1 MRRHGIVLAF
11 GLIALVSCVN
21 SAAATDEGFE
31 WQEEQGDHIDLLYNG
46 QPAIRYMMPKLD
58 ETSDETRN
66 ATHKPYHHVYSPDG
80 KTLLTK
86 GPGGKFPHHKGL
98 FYGFNKITYG
108 DGKTCDT
115 WHCTGK
121 THQSHEKVLKA
132 ETMVDSAWHQTAIDW
147 HGQDGEVFANETRT
161 IYVSRPAVEGVE
173 GWLIDFTSH
182 LETADGKPIHLDGD
196 PQHAGFQFRATQE
209 VPDKTANETYYLRP
223 DGKGKPGESRNWDH
237 KNVDAPDNA
246 KSENLPWNAL
256 SMVVD
261 GQRYT
266 VVYLDHPDNPKPAR
280 YSERDYGRFGSYFVA
295 DVTKEKPLEVK
306 YRLWVQPGEMTVE
319 QCEKLHEQ
327 FVASPLPKLEVIPM
341 PTKERNQTP

>member
-1 MRRHGIVLAF
+1 MRRYGILWAF
-11 GLIALVSCVN
+11 ALFTLLGLS
-21 SAAATDEGFE
+21 SATFAADEGFA
-31 WQEEQGDHIDLLYNG
+31 WQDAAGDHIDLLYNG

-58 ETSDETRN
+58 ETSVETRN
-66 ATHKPYHHVYSPDG
+66 ATHKPYHHVFSPDG

-86 GPGGKFPHHKGL
+86 GPGGLFPHHKGL
-98 FYGFNKITYG
+98 YYGFNKITYG
-108 DGKTCDT
+108 DGKQCDT
-115 WHCTGK
+115 WHCTGNAY
-121 THQSHEKVLKA
+121 QSHEKVLKA
-132 ETMVDSAWHQTAIDW
+132 ETKADDGWHQTAIDW
-147 HGQDGEVFANETRT
+147 HGQDGEVFAHEKRKITTSRLTRD
-161 IYVSRPAVEGVE
+161 GVD
-173 GWLIDFTSH
+173 GWQITFNST
-182 LETADGKPIHLDGD
+182 LESADGKPIHLDGD

-209 VPDKTANETYYLRP
+209 VPDKTAKETYYLRP
-223 DGKGKPGESRNWDH
+223 DGKGEPGKFRNWDN
-237 KNVDAPDNA
+237 KNPDAPENV

-319 QCEKLHEQ
+319 QCEEL
-327 FVASPLPKLEVIPM
+327 S
-341 PTKERNQTP
+341 KEFTAETPFEG